1 MVANVTPRA
10 LTPAL
15 WSQPSNFKATA
26 NFSFIALKLGD
37 AARPP
42 RVYCRVRPASRNHGS
57 ILRLFIL
64 KRFQSIHSFLGSTLH
79 FSQRFTKPK
88 KNLNTVTTKR
98 MLRYLPIFTKL
109 PTFVRQIIFIVIN
122 MKFPSVSQ
130 KILPNDAKLNVPPV
144 IFDPLNWCA
153 NTVTNITTWKKFWQP
168 L

>member
-98 MLRYLPIFTKL
+98 MLRYLPTNFPL
-109 PTFVRQIIFIVIN
+109 LFVRFFSLSLIWNFLQFHRKYYQMTQNLMYHLLYSTRLIGARIPLQI
-122 MKFPSVSQ
+122 
-130 KILPNDAKLNVPPV
+130 
-144 IFDPLNWCA
+144 
-153 NTVTNITTWKKFWQP
+153 
-168 L
+168 